1 MAPQLQEHEQ
11 GFAPLTLD
19 VELYQSY
26 IDDPSMSEADKR
38 ELIETLWSIMLSFVD
53 LGFGIHPLQQA
64 LDRDGI
70 AGDAGDEVREAL
82 ASPAVAMLSSS
93 HAKDANDTGKAEPCI
108 QDEARHDGS

>member
-1 MAPQLQEHEQ
+1 MAPQLQYHEQ

-38 ELIETLWSIMLSFVD
+38 ELIETLWSIIVNFVD

-64 LDRDGI
+64 QDGKGA
-70 AGDAGDEVREAL
+70 AGDNGDDVPKAL
-82 ASPAVAMLSSS
+82 ASPSVVVLSSL
-93 HAKDANDTGKAEPCI
+93 HAKSENDTERRNPSRKE
-108 QDEARHDGS
+108 EARHDG